1 MPLSIDDVRQARDRI
16 SPHIHC
22 TPVMKSSQ
30 INRLLGCEIFFK
42 ADNLQKVGAFKAR
55 GACNAVFSMDSSEL
69 KRGVVTHSSGNHGAA
84 LAWAAALCNAPC
96 TVVMP
101 ENAPQAKKD
110 AVASYGATVQF
121 CKATMAAREASVAD
135 IIAEQGTTLVHPYDQ
150 DSIIAGQGTAALEML
165 QQVDSPMDILMA
177 PVGGGGLLSG
187 SALVV
192 KQSSA
197 GAITKVYGAEPEMA
211 ADAFEGFKRGE
222 RISTYV
228 PKTIADGLRGTLG
241 VRNFALISEHVDD
254 IFLTSE
260 ARIIESMKLIW
271 SRLKMV
277 VEPSAAVP
285 LAVMMDHADV
295 FKDKRV
301 AIILSGGNLD
311 LEQLPW

>member
-1 MPLSIDDVRQARDRI
+1 
-16 SPHIHC
+16 
-22 TPVMKSSQ
+22 
-30 INRLLGCEIFFK
+30 
-42 ADNLQKVGAFKAR
+42 
-55 GACNAVFSMDSSEL
+55 
-69 KRGVVTHSSGNHGAA
+69 
-84 LAWAAALCNAPC
+84 
-96 TVVMP
+96 
-101 ENAPQAKKD
+101 
-110 AVASYGATVQF
+110 
-121 CKATMAAREASVAD
+121 
-135 IIAEQGTTLVHPYDQ
+135 
-150 DSIIAGQGTAALEML
+150 
-165 QQVDSPMDILMA
+165 MDILMA